1 MPSLT
6 TNWDDDIRAAP
17 EGLMER
23 ISAIACAFVLAAAVF
38 SAPPGVAEPASGGQ
52 SKAPVPSYIEADPS
66 AAEQTL
72 GRTVTGEVFSDRY
85 TPLRDRLVAASLRA
99 NPAAG
104 CARPPVFVLE
114 TVAPIQAGRDEA
126 AWLERYL
133 IKCQPEV
140 RRTFLLAS
148 AKDGMKNAELAPGGT
163 IADMTL
169 QRDVLQG
176 VMAATIG
183 RAPAKCK
190 AVRVRDTR
198 VKSMTRLS
206 EPWSEVWTLDAC
218 GTAIDVDVAFTPSP
232 KGGTDWSIQAPK

>member
-1 MPSLT
+1 MPSLN

-85 TPLRDRLVAASLRA
+85 TPLRERLVAASLRA

-104 CARPPVFVLE
+104 ARHSNARLPNSRVSASGIVSWCVVLPSLH
-114 TVAPIQAGRDEA
+114 TI
-126 AWLERYL
+126 
-133 IKCQPEV
+133 
-140 RRTFLLAS
+140 S
-148 AKDGMKNAELAPGGT
+148 A
-163 IADMTL
+163 
-169 QRDVLQG
+169 
-176 VMAATIG
+176 
-183 RAPAKCK
+183 
-190 AVRVRDTR
+190 
-198 VKSMTRLS
+198 
-206 EPWSEVWTLDAC
+206 
-218 GTAIDVDVAFTPSP
+218 
-232 KGGTDWSIQAPK
+232 